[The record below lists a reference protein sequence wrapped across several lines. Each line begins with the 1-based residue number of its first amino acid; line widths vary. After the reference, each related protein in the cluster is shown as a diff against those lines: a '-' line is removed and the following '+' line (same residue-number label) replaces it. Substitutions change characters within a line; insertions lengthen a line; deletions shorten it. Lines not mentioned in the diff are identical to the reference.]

1 VRAYIA
7 RRLLWVVP
15 TLFGAVTLIFLVM
28 NVLPGDIAMV
38 LLAQE
43 GQMPDPQQLQ
53 ALREELGLNRPLYQ
67 QYVSWLWGVA
77 RLDLGESL
85 WTGQPVVKE
94 MWVRLPYTLT
104 LIAMAVGISVVLAV
118 PIGVLSALRQ
128 DSWVDYGLRS
138 FAISGL
144 SIPSFWFGILIL
156 LFVVSVFRWFPPLEY
171 APVYKHPWVALQ
183 QLFLPAIALGYRQTA
198 VSARMMRSSM
208 LEVLG
213 EDYVRT
219 ARAKGLMERT
229 VIYLHALK
237 NAVLPVITIFGVEII
252 ILFGGAVIIEK
263 VFNVPGVGRLL
274 VDAIIERDIP
284 LVQGVVMMMVAFV
297 LVVNLLVDLVYAW
310 IDPRIRYR

>member
-1 VRAYIA
+1 
-7 RRLLWVVP
+7 
-15 TLFGAVTLIFLVM
+15 
-28 NVLPGDIAMV
+28 
-38 LLAQE
+38 
-43 GQMPDPQQLQ
+43 MPDPEQLQ
-53 ALREELGLNRPLYQ
+53 TLREELGLNRPVYQ

-85 WTGQPVVKE
+85 WTGQSVVSE

-104 LIAMAVGISVVLAV
+104 LIAMAVAISVILAV

-156 LFVVSVFRWFPPLEY
+156 LFVVGVFRWFPPLDY
-171 APVYKHPWVALQ
+171 APVYKHPWVSLQ
-183 QLFLPAIALGYRQTA
+183 QLFLPAIALGFRQTA

-208 LEVLG
+208 LEVLR

-219 ARAKGLMERT
+219 ARAKGLVERT

-252 ILFGGAVIIEK
+252 ILFGGAVVIEK

-274 VDAIIERDIP
+274 VDALIERDIP
-284 LVQGVVMMMVAFV
+284 LVQGVVLLMVGFV
-297 LVVNLLVDLVYAW
+297 LAVNLVVDLIYAW